1 LRVGYALGDA
11 GLIEAL
17 ERVKDSFNS
26 YPLDSLAQAGAVAS
40 VEDEPFFQARLRDV
54 LSERGATTRGLE
66 TLGFEIL
73 PSATNFVFARR
84 PGFAGAE
91 LAAGLRKRAVI
102 VRHFNK
108 PRTADYLRITI
119 GTREQT
125 ERLLQA
131 LGEIVG
137 A

>member
-1 LRVGYALGDA
+1 
-11 GLIEAL
+11 
-17 ERVKDSFNS
+17 
-26 YPLDSLAQAGAVAS
+26 
-40 VEDEPFFQARLRDV
+40 LRDV
-54 LSERGATTRGLE
+54 LSERDATTRGLE

-73 PSATNFVFARR
+73 PSAANFVFARR

-91 LAAGLRKRAVI
+91 LASGLRKRAVI